1 MKIRNT
7 FFALRREV
15 RAPGR
20 RPLAGALLALLL
32 GCADKRITL
41 EELAE
46 LERVEQAGVEP
57 VQIEAQ
63 KLPLA
68 ETKRFTV
75 GPMDVLNITLIGAAE
90 TDRYAPTQ
98 IRARVD
104 HEGHITLP
112 MVGRIKVEGLDLSQL
127 ERKIMEAHESL
138 IKDLT
143 VYVELIG
150 ADNTTVLVVGAGAEQ
165 GLVELPRNRRNVVY
179 AVAQAG
185 GFGLAASGRVTV
197 HPVNAERPTLS
208 FNLGD
213 VNDVRRAFL
222 APPLES
228 GDMVV
233 IEQQQE
239 SAIFVSGLTNRP
251 GPVPIARDGSLTLT
265 QTVAAAGGLRDFLS
279 FVPQATLVRT
289 LKNGEKKQIK
299 VDLASV
305 YAGETPDVALR
316 AGDVLQIPHT
326 LETRFQEWVYGN
338 VLNATSVGVRYDPLQ
353 QYNTNRLLAEQRRN
367 RNNGLVNSVL
377 INGAELFVPQPVN
390 PNP

>member
-1 MKIRNT
+1 MTRDARLPNVDDGRPH
-7 FFALRREV
+7 LRV
-15 RAPGR
+15 GLFCAV
-20 RPLAGALLALLL
+20 LALLC
-32 GCADKRITL
+32 GCADKRISLDDLAAL
-41 EELAE
+41 ESS
-46 LERVEQAGVEP
+46 EQGKVEP
-57 VQIEAQ
+57 VQIETQ

-68 ETKRFTV
+68 EQKRFTV

-98 IRARVD
+98 IRARVAHD
-104 HEGHITLP
+104 GSIVLP
-112 MVGRIKVEGLDLSQL
+112 MVGRIKVDGLDMAQL
-127 ERKIMEAHESL
+127 EARIIEAHASL

-150 ADNTTVLVVGAGAEQ
+150 ADNTTVLVVGAGEQQ

-185 GFGLAASGRVTV
+185 GFGLAASGRVTI

-208 FNLGD
+208 FNLGE

-222 APPLES
+222 APALES

-233 IEQQQE
+233 VEQQQE

-251 GPVPIARDGSLTLT
+251 GPVGISRDGALTLT

-289 LKNGEKKQIK
+289 LDSGEKVRVK

-305 YAGETPDVALR
+305 YAGEAPDVALR

-338 VLNATSVGVRYDPLQ
+338 VLSATSVSVRYDPLQ
-353 QYNTNRLLAEQRRN
+353 QYNTNRLLARQRQN
-367 RNNGLVNSVL
+367 RSNGLLNSVL